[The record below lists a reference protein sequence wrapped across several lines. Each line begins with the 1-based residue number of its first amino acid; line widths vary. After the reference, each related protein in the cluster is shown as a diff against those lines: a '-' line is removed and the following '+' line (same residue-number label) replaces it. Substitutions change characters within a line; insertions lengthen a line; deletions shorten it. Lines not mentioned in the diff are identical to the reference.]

1 VTSPVAASPTI
12 FATVAQVDVL
22 GADAGRIAD
31 GMELRL
37 RSPWYRS
44 LPLSSITI
52 ELTVDGEDVAAERLR
67 FHVNDRTYRLDE
79 LEERWDEVW
88 FVLDPGR
95 LRVQGVEP
103 GAHDVDL
110 RLSLRIPYLFDEET
124 GDVLV
129 IRTAGRRTVSVPEQA
144 RA

>member
-1 VTSPVAASPTI
+1 VAR
-12 FATVAQVDVL
+12 VDVL
-22 GADAGRIAD
+22 GADVGRIAD

-52 ELTVDGEDVAAERLR
+52 ELAVDGEQVPAERLR

-95 LRVQGVEP
+95 LRVQGVGP
-103 GAHDVDL
+103 GPHDVEL

-129 IRTAGRRTVSVPEQA
+129 IRTGGHRAVSVPEEA

>member
-1 VTSPVAASPTI
+1 VAR
-12 FATVAQVDVL
+12 VDVL

-52 ELTVDGEDVAAERLR
+52 ELAVDGEAIAAERLR
-67 FHVNDRTYRLDE
+67 FHVNDRTYGLDE

-95 LRVQGVEP
+95 LRVHGVEP
-103 GAHDVDL
+103 GVHDVEL

-129 IRTAGRRTVSVPEQA
+129 IRTGGHRAVSVPEEPLA
-144 RA
+144 

>member
-1 VTSPVAASPTI
+1 VAR
-12 FATVAQVDVL
+12 VEVL
-22 GADAGRIAD
+22 AAEAGRIAD

-44 LPLSSITI
+44 LPLSSISI
-52 ELTVDGEDVAAERLR
+52 ELAVDGDEVPADRLR

-79 LEERWDEVW
+79 LEDRWDEVW

-95 LRVQGVEP
+95 LRVHGVAP
-103 GAHDVDL
+103 GTHDVEL

-129 IRTAGRRTVSVPEQA
+129 IRSGGRRAVSVPESA